1 MSKLAELRRRAKRVY
16 QNEGPVS
23 LLLHGL
29 RSLQPVRYGTYWL
42 YESDIAGQLS
52 GQTEAECMPRI
63 KDFTLIILTSE
74 EQAAG
79 LEAGG
84 LRLGLRLDSARRAL
98 DKGAVALC
106 IFVDGQ
112 LAHAVLLAMTDESKR
127 LLDPL
132 PYRVDFA
139 NNEACTAN
147 AWTSPS
153 YRRLRLQRYSA
164 FKTLEFLNGRG
175 VVTGRYAT
183 AKRNVAIQGGPARF
197 GDRPYAEGRFF
208 RVLWWKWWKE
218 RPLTA
223 GE

>member
-1 MSKLAELRRRAKRVY
+1 MSWPAKVLGRAKRIY
-16 QNEGPVS
+16 QTEGLMR

-42 YESDIAGQLS
+42 YESDIPGQLA
-52 GQTEAECMPRI
+52 GQTEADCMPRI
-63 KDFTLIILTSE
+63 EDFTFVILTSE
-74 EQAAG
+74 EQVAE
-79 LEAGG
+79 LEAQG
-84 LRLGLRLDSARRAL
+84 LRLGPRLDTARQAL

-106 IFVDGQ
+106 IFVDGE
-112 LAHAVLLAMTDESKR
+112 LVHAALLATTEESKR

-139 NNEACTAN
+139 KNEVCTAN

-197 GDRPYAEGRFF
+197 GDRPYAEGRLL
-208 RVLWWKWWKE
+208 RVLRWEWWQEK
-218 RPLTA
+218 PLTA
-223 GE
+223 GR